1 MNSNG
6 TASNGSTRAPCMI
19 ASGFAP
25 PGQNVSCRGIRHGQA
40 DLPNHASSLTPT
52 LKHSFTHSQC
62 DSLTQLL
69 TLNPVPTDHFHSH
82 SVSHPQF
89 LCPQITILRQEVVSK
104 EMPPPEVVAPSN
116 PSKPLAP
123 TAAAAATLLARQR
136 RYAHTGPDR
145 LYIMAAALEPMS
157 SGLDHCSCAQ
167 GPVFW
172 GGGVLVCTS

>member
-1 MNSNG
+1 M
-6 TASNGSTRAPCMI
+6 
-19 ASGFAP
+19 
-25 PGQNVSCRGIRHGQA
+25 GQRVHPAWLPVAWLHQVKMFPAGALGMGRA

-136 RYAHTGPDR
+136 RYV
-145 LYIMAAALEPMS
+145 LYVYIHV
-157 SGLDHCSCAQ
+157 HCSCSSKAKECVSSCLSMY
-167 GPVFW
+167 GW
-172 GGGVLVCTS
+172 KES

>member
-1 MNSNG
+1 MNSTG

-40 DLPNHASSLTPT
+40 NLPNHASSLTPT

-82 SVSHPQF
+82 SVTHPQF
-89 LCPQITILRQEVVSK
+89 CAHRSPSCVRRLCRRRCLPLRWWPHQTPASPWHPQQQLQHHCWPGSAGTHIHSHMHLQLHHCRQ
-104 EMPPPEVVAPSN
+104 PAFQPRP
-116 PSKPLAP
+116 
-123 TAAAAATLLARQR
+123 
-136 RYAHTGPDR
+136 
-145 LYIMAAALEPMS
+145 
-157 SGLDHCSCAQ
+157 
-167 GPVFW
+167 
-172 GGGVLVCTS
+172 